1 MTVMWGT
8 KGPGKYV
15 DVNGTE
21 WDDMLSGILNVS
33 LGHGSSIVTRAL
45 QEVAETGLINSY
57 DRPCCNAG
65 RLTDLLEAYD
75 PRFRWK
81 LLNTGSEAIERAI
94 QICAVALGKR
104 PRVAVLPHSF
114 HGKSLSMSCSRY
126 DVPWG
131 NPMGIVKLD
140 SCDQDF
146 DVLIYEPIRG
156 WDGVAE
162 DEALLREHCNR
173 HNAILIADEMITG
186 FLRCGPRFMNRT
198 ADIVVSGKG
207 LAQGAPLAVLG
218 VRPELM
224 PANMPIGW
232 TTTGG
237 GNNLSATIGLRV
249 LQHLMKYEQIFQDS
263 VRLIHS
269 KLAPVCHR
277 GAGALWFYDCI
288 NPSKMRKA
296 FEDAHIVASWHGAML
311 RLGPRFA
318 AEPELLERTIGIIGE
333 VK

>member
-1 MTVMWGT
+1 MTAMWGSS
-8 KGPGKYV
+8 GPGQYIDERGAK
-15 DVNGTE
+15 

-33 LGHGSSIVTRAL
+33 LGHGSSVVTKAL
-45 QEVAETGLINSY
+45 REVSESGLINSY
-57 DRPCCNAG
+57 DRPCVNAG
-65 RLTDLLEAYD
+65 KLIELLEEYD
-75 PRFRWK
+75 KRFKWK

-104 PRVAVLPHSF
+104 PRVAVMPHSF

-131 NPMGIVKLD
+131 NPMGIVTLD
-140 SCDQDF
+140 WKTDF

-156 WDGVAE
+156 WDGVQE
-162 DEALLREHCNR
+162 YEAALRTACDKR
-173 HNAILIADEMITG
+173 GAVLIADEMITG
-186 FLRCGPRFMNRT
+186 FLRCGPRFLNKT

-218 VRPELM
+218 VSDALM
-224 PANMPIGW
+224 PRTMPIGW

-249 LQHLMKYEQIFQDS
+249 LQHLMHHEDIYRNA
-263 VRLIHS
+263 VHRIHTA
-269 KLAPVCHR
+269 LEPVCHR
-277 GAGALWFYDCI
+277 GAGALWFYDCE
-288 NPSKMRKA
+288 NPAAMREA
-296 FEDAHIVASWHGAML
+296 FESENIVASWHGSML
-311 RLGPRFA
+311 RLGPRFGV
-318 AEPELLERTIGIIGE
+318 EPELLQRTIALIGA